1 MAGKL
6 DLGKVRGTTIY
17 PGTKITGVD
26 ANGKTFP
33 KSGITKAY
41 EEDMYVNTDVNSE
54 SQGNVYICLSG
65 GDADTAVW
73 AYNGNL
79 RGPQCE
85 VINNLESSR
94 TDAAL
99 TAYQGRIL
107 KDMMYDSG
115 LITKEVEIDYSGNV
129 QGIKVTTENR
139 ATTITVQTASGN
151 ITQEKAAGAE
161 TTTVSAV
168 PAKQI
173 LKVSSSDAYI
183 KKIELYDA
191 SNTLVY
197 TDNISSWK
205 AIEDIRQQ
213 LEESGSVLDNGTTL
227 PTGILTKIAGGMKKV
242 LYPISHAKAIWYD
255 KKNNK
260 TVYDAISS
268 LTENTEKTDAALAIA
283 GKPDEYSTSKTYAV
297 GDKCIYENA
306 LYKCTTAISVAE
318 AWTAGHWTKTSL
330 CAEDA
335 ANKAAIKE
343 LTEKREWTKVSFVGA
358 VNVAA
363 SVPSDKCARVPST
376 AEEICVEIT
385 VKRNASTSIKFSQYI
400 KTYGS
405 YLGGYYNSDKYY
417 ASYQLGYNNNIIYI
431 SKSWLKVVDNGIEYN
446 NADTVKVDVYYR

>member
-17 PGTKITGVD
+17 AGTEITGVD

-33 KSGITKAY
+33 ESGITKAY
-41 EEDMYVNTDVNSE
+41 EEDLYVNTDVNSE
-54 SQGNVYICLSG
+54 SQGNVYICLTG

-139 ATTITVQTASGN
+139 ATTITVQTANGN

-183 KKIELYDA
+183 RKIELYDA
-191 SNTLVY
+191 SNNLVY
-197 TDNISSWK
+197 TDNISSWG
-205 AIEDIRQQ
+205 AIEDIRKQM
-213 LEESGSVLDNGTTL
+213 EESGTVVDGDDTL
-227 PTGILTKIAGGMKKV
+227 ATGILAKVKNGVKKV
-242 LYPISHAKAIWYD
+242 FYPISHAKAIWYSI
-255 KKNNK
+255 KENK
-260 TVYDAISS
+260 TVYDV
-268 LTENTEKTDAALAIA
+268 IA
-283 GKPDEYSTSKTYAV
+283 GLLTKTNELSKT
-297 GDKCIYENA
+297 
-306 LYKCTTAISVAE
+306 TTA
-318 AWTAGHWTKTSL
+318 
-330 CAEDA
+330 
-335 ANKAAIKE
+335 
-343 LTEKREWTKVSFVGA
+343 LTEKRDTIISYFSYNSGALAKGGMKEVTVNDIPTKSGYTRNLFLADVSGTGSNSVTVNLHGGSVSFYSPLVEA
-358 VNVAA
+358 NVT
-363 SVPSDKCARVPST
+363 AR
-376 AEEICVEIT
+376 IGC
-385 VKRNASTSIKFSQYI
+385 
-400 KTYGS
+400 
-405 YLGGYYNSDKYY
+405 
-417 ASYQLGYNNNIIYI
+417 IYTR
-431 SKSWLKVVDNGIEYN
+431 D
-446 NADTVKVDVYYR
+446 

>member
-6 DLGKVRGTTIY
+6 NLGKVRGTTIY
-17 PGTKITGVD
+17 PGTEITGVD

-41 EEDMYVNTDVNSE
+41 EEDLYVNTDVNSE
-54 SQGNVYICLSG
+54 SQGNVYICLTG

-99 TAYQGRIL
+99 TACQGRVL

-151 ITQEKAAGAE
+151 ITQEKATGAE

-168 PAKQI
+168 PAKRI

-183 KKIELYDA
+183 RKIELYDV
-191 SNTLVY
+191 SNNLVY
-197 TDNISSWK
+197 TDNISSWG

-213 LEESGSVLDNGTTL
+213 MEESGTVVDGDDTL
-227 PTGILTKIAGGMKKV
+227 ATGILAKVKNGVKKV
-242 LYPISHAKAIWYD
+242 FYPISHAKAIWYSI
-255 KKNNK
+255 KENK
-260 TVYDAISS
+260 TVYDVIAGLLTKTNELSETTTALTEKKNIAPTPISSLSLTNFKCGIRAGIASINGQIMCSGSSAVKMENGKDLLTGLPKPADGMIIFHAIPWNNEKNASNDLRTPLRLAISS
-268 LTENTEKTDAALAIA
+268 D
-283 GKPDEYSTSKTYAV
+283 GKLCSFYPSSLEQ
-297 GDKCIYENA
+297 
-306 LYKCTTAISVAE
+306 ISV
-318 AWTAGHWTKTSL
+318 GMP
-330 CAEDA
+330 
-335 ANKAAIKE
+335 
-343 LTEKREWTKVSFVGA
+343 VS
-358 VNVAA
+358 VNV
-363 SVPSDKCARVPST
+363 
-376 AEEICVEIT
+376 
-385 VKRNASTSIKFSQYI
+385 
-400 KTYGS
+400 S
-405 YLGGYYNSDKYY
+405 YFTND
-417 ASYQLGYNNNIIYI
+417 
-431 SKSWLKVVDNGIEYN
+431 
-446 NADTVKVDVYYR
+446 

>member
-1 MAGKL
+1 MDGKL

-17 PGTKITGVD
+17 TGTEITGVD

-33 KSGITKAY
+33 ESGITKAY

-54 SQGNVYICLSG
+54 SQGNVYICLTG

-73 AYNGNL
+73 TYNGNL

-227 PTGILTKIAGGMKKV
+227 PTGILTKIAGGVKKV

-268 LTENTEKTDAALAIA
+268 LTEKLYGDIA
-283 GKPDEYSTSKTYAV
+283 S
-297 GDKCIYENA
+297 
-306 LYKCTTAISVAE
+306 
-318 AWTAGHWTKTSL
+318 
-330 CAEDA
+330 
-335 ANKAAIKE
+335 
-343 LTEKREWTKVSFVGA
+343 LTEKQQVIKETFVQSQTDSNGNIYLGIKSSKMWILDAWSVDGCVSVGLTSESEYVLHCSTWTNWNRGVL
-358 VNVAA
+358 
-363 SVPSDKCARVPST
+363 D
-376 AEEICVEIT
+376 IT
-385 VKRNASTSIKFSQYI
+385 VWY
-400 KTYGS
+400 TY
-405 YLGGYYNSDKYY
+405 
-417 ASYQLGYNNNIIYI
+417 
-431 SKSWLKVVDNGIEYN
+431 VE
-446 NADTVKVDVYYR
+446 R

>member
-6 DLGKVRGTTIY
+6 NLGKVRGTAIY
-17 PGTKITGVD
+17 TGMKITGVD

-33 KSGITKAY
+33 ESGITKAY
-41 EEDMYVNTDVNSE
+41 EEDLYVNTDVNSE
-54 SQGNVYICLSG
+54 SQGNVYICLNG

-79 RGPQCE
+79 RGPRCE

-107 KDMMYDSG
+107 KDMMYDFG

-183 KKIELYDA
+183 RKIELYDV
-191 SNTLVY
+191 SNNLVY
-197 TDNISSWK
+197 TDNISSWG

-213 LEESGSVLDNGTTL
+213 MEESGTVVDGDDTL
-227 PTGILTKIAGGMKKV
+227 ATGILAKVKSGVKKAF
-242 LYPISHAKAIWYD
+242 YPISHAKAIWYSI
-255 KKNNK
+255 KENK
-260 TVYDAISS
+260 TVYDV
-268 LTENTEKTDAALAIA
+268 IA
-283 GKPDEYSTSKTYAV
+283 GLLTKTN
-297 GDKCIYENA
+297 E
-306 LYKCTTAISVAE
+306 LSETTTA
-318 AWTAGHWTKTSL
+318 
-330 CAEDA
+330 
-335 ANKAAIKE
+335 
-343 LTEKREWTKVSFVGA
+343 LTEKSTITPTPITGLEFSPATFFTKAGVAYLNIQLSNRTTSPISMENGKVLASGFPIPYKKQQVYTEAIPWNNGFLGSDAKTTTLRLCINGSGQLCSYFPSKNEQISVGMPICINMA
-358 VNVAA
+358 YPV
-363 SVPSDKCARVPST
+363 
-376 AEEICVEIT
+376 EE
-385 VKRNASTSIKFSQYI
+385 
-400 KTYGS
+400 
-405 YLGGYYNSDKYY
+405 
-417 ASYQLGYNNNIIYI
+417 
-431 SKSWLKVVDNGIEYN
+431 
-446 NADTVKVDVYYR
+446 

>member
-6 DLGKVRGTTIY
+6 NLGKVRGTTIY
-17 PGTKITGVD
+17 TGTEITGVD

-33 KSGITKAY
+33 ESGITKAY
-41 EEDMYVNTDVNSE
+41 EEDLYVNTDVNSE
-54 SQGNVYICLSG
+54 SQGNVYICLTG

-183 KKIELYDA
+183 RKIELYDA
-191 SNTLVY
+191 SNNLVY
-197 TDNISSWK
+197 TDNISSWG

-213 LEESGSVLDNGTTL
+213 MEESGTVVDGDDTL
-227 PTGILTKIAGGMKKV
+227 ATGILAKVKNGVKKV
-242 LYPISHAKAIWYD
+242 FYPIGHAKAIWYSI
-255 KKNNK
+255 KEKK
-260 TVYDAISS
+260 TVYDVIAGLLTKTTELSETTTA
-268 LTENTEKTDAALAIA
+268 LTENLDKKPKFLSQYFHDAWVTVKFENDQNALIIGHVISSGNADDYFFYIACAASSESGTPKNYKIA
-283 GKPDEYSTSKTYAV
+283 GTADILMNWNNGKSLGINASSTQWV
-297 GDKCIYENA
+297 E
-306 LYKCTTAISVAE
+306 ISV
-318 AWTAGHWTKTSL
+318 L
-330 CAEDA
+330 
-335 ANKAAIKE
+335 
-343 LTEKREWTKVSFVGA
+343 
-358 VNVAA
+358 
-363 SVPSDKCARVPST
+363 
-376 AEEICVEIT
+376 
-385 VKRNASTSIKFSQYI
+385 
-400 KTYGS
+400 
-405 YLGGYYNSDKYY
+405 YL
-417 ASYQLGYNNNIIYI
+417 
-431 SKSWLKVVDNGIEYN
+431 
-446 NADTVKVDVYYR
+446 